1 MTQAASLKVSVVV
14 PAYQPGDGIRRV
26 VDSLAAQTMP
36 QDEFELIIVDDG
48 SPDDTW
54 ARLQGIRDERPNV
67 RVERI
72 ENSGWPSRPRNV
84 GLELARGEYVLFMD
98 HDDEIFPDGLRASYE
113 YATAHRADVLNAK
126 ELKTSDPRWGLGN
139 YTANIPNA
147 LPRRGIGA
155 LLPMMPHK
163 FYRRDFLLEH
173 GIRFPEGRRMLWE
186 DVYFNVECYKHAQ
199 VVSVLADTPV
209 YLWHATDQNNSAT
222 YGPWEDEFWDRLGDL
237 FDFIADTLDTDD
249 LADGR
254 KRQLMHQYRLRVLG
268 RLTSYLRS
276 GRDPDRAEHAVDRA
290 LQIVEKHVPE
300 EWDADLPALDRPKA
314 WLLRRRRTDL
324 LRRVDTLDREF
335 EGRARLDGMV
345 WVDGVLHLRTTTEW
359 SDARGTARRL
369 RRVGDRVL
377 RVLPEEFGE
386 LPDAVLDVTD
396 DVSGAS
402 VRLSVR
408 ERTQHSTWTLPT
420 RSSVELVPVPG
431 HDDLVTLRVTA
442 ESRLNPARAAQGA
455 RLARGV
461 WDVRA
466 RSVVLGA
473 RSHLPVTSD
482 GAPRATVSGS
492 SVLVAYRNEDGELS
506 VDTAGAQRG
515 VVDGARPRT
524 AAATITTKP
533 GDVRRTTVSLT
544 VPLDGVRVHPVTDGA
559 KRVVARGTAELVAPV
574 GSLARRALLK
584 VRRRLGAST
593 APGRATVTVRGEE
606 VTLRVTVGATPGLW
620 QLVLSL
626 GGRRPAPLLVRI
638 APDGTATLEATPGRP
653 SATMSTSV
661 STTVSTTAQPK
672 VSVVVPVYNAER
684 FVEEAIRSV
693 FAQTM
698 PAEQIEIVAVDD
710 GSTDDSLAI
719 LHRLAAEH
727 PRMRVLTQPNSGS
740 AAAPR
745 NAGIRAAT
753 GTYLFFLDAD
763 DLLPPPAL
771 EKLVDAADL
780 VGADVAFG
788 RLKGI
793 GGRGVAKSMFARST
807 LDADMVRNYL
817 IRALGPTKMFRRE
830 HVLGLDQWFR
840 PGLRNGEDLAFV
852 VEAELTAR
860 RIVVLADGD
869 YYVVRGHDGVHM
881 SRIGET
887 LDEKFAKAWS
897 VAEVIERHTEP
908 GPDRDT
914 LLVRPFGG
922 PAVEGLFRQRYLRLD
937 PEQRQELVDRVVDRF
952 GHLWGPGLRAQLP
965 TPAQPLLD
973 LVFRRRTDLVS
984 ALVEHAGG
992 NVRDL
997 RRVMT
1002 PAGFVLDVPPAVAA
1016 AVDPELLGAAPARTE
1031 SQLTSM
1037 ALRDGSAVVRGWVRA
1052 AGELPAPDGVRARW
1066 TLRGDGRTVDAPVT
1080 VTGGRKS
1087 PNGPA
1092 AGLELVMDGSEFPVP
1107 GVWDLAVAPAWGDV
1121 VGPFARFGGAR
1132 SGGAGQDAL
1141 ALGPDDVLFGTAT
1154 HGNLSFDHGGTRTR
1168 APEVRVPGARWDVD
1182 GRPEVLVT
1190 VPGDAATTRVYALAT
1205 PAGSRGARQLLPTT
1219 VVDETTVAARLPVPL
1234 PVGDETLLALT
1245 VAHDGILAAPV
1256 LTAVPRLSSD
1266 EVTVEPVDGRLRV
1279 ARSTATTTTPEALA

>member
-54 ARLQGIRDERPNV
+54 ERLQRIRDERPNV
-67 RVERI
+67 RIDRI

-84 GLELARGEYVLFMD
+84 GIAMARGEYVLFMD

-173 GIRFPEGRRMLWE
+173 DIRFPEGRRMLWE
-186 DVYFNVECYKHAQ
+186 DVYFNVECYKHAR

-237 FDFIADTLDTDD
+237 FDFIAGTLDTED

-268 RLTSYLRS
+268 RLTSYLAS

-290 LQIVEKHVPE
+290 LRIVEKHVPE

-345 WVDGVLHLRTTTEW
+345 WVDGILHLRTTTEW

-369 RRVGDRVL
+369 RRVGDRVV
-377 RVLPEEFGE
+377 RVLPAEFGE

-396 DVSGAS
+396 DVARAK
-402 VRLSVR
+402 VTLSVR
-408 ERTQHSTWTLPT
+408 ERTQHSTWSLPG

-431 HDDLVTLRVTA
+431 QDDLVTLRVTA

-466 RSVVLGA
+466 RCVVLGA
-473 RSHLPVTSD
+473 RSHLPVTAD
-482 GAPRATVSGS
+482 GDPRATVAGS
-492 SVLVAYRNEDGELS
+492 SVLVAYPNEAGELT

-524 AAATITTKP
+524 SAATITAKP
-533 GDVRRTTVSLT
+533 GAERRTTVSLT
-544 VPLDGVRVHPVTDGA
+544 VPLDGVRVHPVTGGA
-559 KRVVARGTAELVAPV
+559 SRVVARGTAELVAPV

-584 VRRRLGAST
+584 LRRRLGAST
-593 APGRATVTVRGEE
+593 APGKATVTVRGEE
-606 VTLRVTVGATPGLW
+606 VTLRATAQATPGLW

-638 APDGTATLEATPGRP
+638 ASDGTATLVATPGRP
-653 SATMSTSV
+653 S
-661 STTVSTTAQPK
+661 TTASTTAPPK

-710 GSTDDSLAI
+710 GSSDGSLAI
-719 LHRLAAEH
+719 LRRLAAEH

-807 LDADMVRNYL
+807 LDADMVRNHL

-840 PGLRNGEDLAFV
+840 AGLRNGEDLAFV

-897 VAEVIERHTEP
+897 VAEVIERYTEP
-908 GPDRDT
+908 GPDRDS

-922 PAVEGLFRQRYLRLD
+922 PAVEGLFRQRFLKLD
-937 PEQRQELVDRVVDRF
+937 PEQREELVDRVVDRF
-952 GHLWGPGLRAQLP
+952 GHLWGPGLRALLP
-965 TPAQPLLD
+965 APAQPLLD
-973 LVFRRRTDLVS
+973 LVFQRRTELVS

-1016 AVDPELLGAAPARTE
+1016 AVDPELLGAAPASTE
-1031 SQLTSM
+1031 TQLTSL
-1037 ALRDGSAVVRGWVRA
+1037 ALRDGTAVLRGWARA
-1052 AGELPAPDGVRARW
+1052 AGEFPAPDGVRARW
-1066 TLRGDGRTVDAPVT
+1066 TLRGDGRTVDAPAT

-1092 AGLELVMDGSEFPVP
+1092 TGLELLVDASVFPVE

-1121 VGPFARFGGAR
+1121 VGPFARFGGA

-1141 ALGPDDVLFGTAT
+1141 ALGPDDVLFGTVS
-1154 HGNLSFDHGGTRTR
+1154 HGNLSFDHGGTTTR
-1168 APEVRVPGARWDVD
+1168 APAVRVSGARWDVD

-1190 VPGDAATTRVYALAT
+1190 VPGDAAATRVYALAT
-1205 PAGSRGARQLLPTT
+1205 PAGSRGARQLLPTSR
-1219 VVDETTVAARLPVPL
+1219 VDETTLAARLPVPQAA
-1234 PVGDETLLALT
+1234 GDETLLALT
-1245 VAHDGILAAPV
+1245 VAHDGVLVAPA
-1256 LTAVPRLSSD
+1256 LTDVPRLTSD
-1266 EVTVEPVDGRLRV
+1266 DVTLKSVDGRLRV
-1279 ARSTATTTTPEALA
+1279 SRTATATTATTTPEALA